1 MTTLRTFPEPDRVEA
16 AALLVLLDLHPAP
29 ITTGELYTRLGVPDG
44 APLGD
49 RDEID
54 VAISE
59 LAGYG
64 LLHQHDGWLLA
75 TQPAIHAARL
85 LG

>member
-1 MTTLRTFPEPDRVEA
+1 MTTLTTFPEPDRLEA

-29 ITTGELYTRLGVPDG
+29 ITTSELHTRLG
-44 APLGD
+44 APAD
-49 RDEID
+49 APFAARDEID
-54 VAISE
+54 VAIDE

-75 TQPAIHAARL
+75 TQPAIHTARL